1 VNWLGSL
8 EAAVYRVVVALLLC
22 VNAMGVPALAQEVT
36 FAPATSGYDL
46 AAMTLTPSELD
57 SLGLSGFG
65 LANQSSLRDAA
76 TDALVQADGDALQ
89 AASRLA
95 VYEENGFRARYVGS
109 LLRPIVPLEPLSSGL
124 VAADMRI
131 STSVTEFSNSEGAAA
146 TFAFN
151 EGEMDDTPGEDV
163 PGTREFGDESEL
175 TRSTGTEPT
184 TGEPLQRLELAFR
197 LDSTIAEVNIVV
209 YENVEPE
216 IAAAEQLGAALLA
229 KIELGRANADP
240 GLSTRVLRLSPM
252 APWIQNARL
261 RDFYT
266 RRDRVSEPT
275 FPQIVDAIRDDVAL
289 DINPSALDEGVDP
302 PVVTYMFWSPVGE
315 GDPLA
320 LPLYVVWINQY
331 ASPAQA
337 AAAVAELSTDLGPG
351 YVDVL
356 ESLDGTVIGD
366 ESRAFSY
373 RYEGDTT
380 GAVQG
385 HLVTS
390 RLGDIVVHMQVDG
403 PQEIAASGVSALA
416 SAQLACLESQEPC
429 QPMPALRA
437 LTDLVAN

>member
-1 VNWLGSL
+1 
-8 EAAVYRVVVALLLC
+8 VYRVVVALLLC
-22 VNAMGVPALAQEVT
+22 ANLMGVPAFAQEAT
-36 FAPATSGYDL
+36 FAPATPGFDL
-46 AAMTLTPSELD
+46 AAMTLTPSEVASLD
-57 SLGLSGFG
+57 LPGFG
-65 LANQSSLRDAA
+65 LANQSSLRNAE

-89 AASRLA
+89 AARRLA

-109 LLRPIVPLEPLSSGL
+109 LLRPTVPLVPLSSGL

-131 STSVTEFSNSEGAAA
+131 STSVTEFTSSEGAAA

-184 TGEPLQRLELAFR
+184 TGKPLQRLELAFR
-197 LDSTIAEVNIVV
+197 LDSTIAEVNIVD
-209 YENVEPE
+209 YGNVEPE
-216 IAAAEQLGAALLA
+216 IETAERLGAALLA

-275 FPQIVDAIRDDVAL
+275 FAQIVDAIRDGITLNV
-289 DINPSALDEGVDP
+289 NPSALAEGVDP
-302 PVVTYMFWSPVGE
+302 PLATYLFWTPVGD

-337 AAAVAELSTDLGPG
+337 EEAVAELSTDLGPG

-356 ESLDGTVIGD
+356 ETQDGLVIGD

-373 RYEGDTT
+373 RYEGDPT

-385 HLVTS
+385 YLVTS
-390 RLGDIVVHMQVDG
+390 RLGDIVVHLQVDG
-403 PQEIAASGVSALA
+403 PEEIAADGVDALA
-416 SAQLACLESQEPC
+416 SAQVACLKRPEPC
-429 QPMPALRA
+429 SPMPALIA
-437 LTDLVAN
+437 LTALVAN

>member
-1 VNWLGSL
+1 M
-8 EAAVYRVVVALLLC
+8 YRVVFALLLC
-22 VNAMGVPALAQEVT
+22 VSFMGAPALAQEAT

-46 AAMTLTPSELD
+46 AAMTLTPSELA
-57 SLGLSGFG
+57 SLDLPGFG
-65 LANQSSLRDAA
+65 MANQSSLRDAE

-109 LLRPIVPLEPLSSGL
+109 LLRPVVPLEPLSSGL
-124 VAADMRI
+124 VAADIRI
-131 STSVTEFSNSEGAAA
+131 STSVTEFTSSEGATA

-151 EGEMDDTPGEDV
+151 EGEMDDRPGEDV

-197 LDSTIAEVNIVV
+197 LDSTIAEVNIVD
-209 YENVEPE
+209 YENIEPE
-216 IAAAEQLGAALLA
+216 IETVERLGAALLA

-240 GLSTRVLRLSPM
+240 GLSTHVLRLSPM
-252 APWIQNARL
+252 APWIQDARL

-275 FPQIVDAIRDDVAL
+275 FPQIVDAIRDGVPL
-289 DINPSALDEGVDP
+289 NVNPSALDEGVDP
-302 PVVTYMFWSPVGE
+302 PLAVYMYWSPVGA

-331 ASPAQA
+331 ASPNQA
-337 AAAVAELSTDLGPG
+337 AAAVAGLSTDLGPG
-351 YVDVL
+351 YVDVV
-356 ESLDGTVIGD
+356 ESQAGMVIGD
-366 ESRAFSY
+366 ESRAFTY
-373 RYEGDTT
+373 RYEDDTT

-385 HLVTS
+385 RLVSS
-390 RLGDIVVHMQVDG
+390 RLGDIVVHLQVDG
-403 PQEIAASGVSALA
+403 PEEIAADGVDTLA
-416 SAQLACLESQEPC
+416 SAQLACLANQEPC
-429 QPMPALRA
+429 APMPALTA
-437 LTDLVAN
+437 LTALVAH